1 MASQHTQKPDGADG
15 YDPPVPASAVGG
27 PGSSHAPTR
36 LCPEHLYKAVGLAF
50 LAALFYRFFDEIT
63 RVLLTIYAAAILAVA
78 FNIVVGLFPRQ
89 RRWTSAALGLLVL
102 GAIGVTLWLG
112 VPALADQ
119 LRGVADRVPDLEG
132 RLQEWSAW
140 LQQQTGL
147 NVRITG
153 ERLQDYFQNFFG
165 EMQGGEVLGRAWS
178 LLDFLILPLLILVGG
193 LYAVSGPNDRLLT
206 PLLRVVPRNR
216 RPAFRRVLELLGIRL
231 RGWVAGTLI
240 SMLIV
245 GVLTTITLH
254 LLGAPYA
261 LLLGTLNG
269 VLEFVPIVGPF
280 VGGGTAVLVTFL
292 DSPSLAAGVLIA
304 VLAIQ
309 QLESNVIT
317 PIVMSKAA
325 EVHPFITVFAIFLFG
340 GLFGFLG
347 ILLALPLVLLLWTVV
362 EVLWVER
369 AIDTDEDTIEPVVH
383 D

>member
-1 MASQHTQKPDGADG
+1 MASERTSPESPGG
-15 YDPPVPASAVGG
+15 YEPPVPASAVQAPDAARG
-27 PGSSHAPTR
+27 PAR
-36 LCPEHLYKAVGLAF
+36 LRPEHLYKAIGLAL

-78 FNIVVGLFPRQ
+78 FNIIVGIFPRQ
-89 RRWTSAALGLLVL
+89 RRWVSAGLGLLVI
-102 GAIGVTLWLG
+102 GAIGLTLWLG

-119 LRGVADRVPDLEG
+119 MRGMTQRVSQLETQ
-132 RLQEWSAW
+132 LQEWSSW

-153 ERLQDYFQNFFG
+153 DRIQQYFQSFFAD
-165 EMQGGEVLGRAWS
+165 MQGGEVIGRAWS
-178 LLDFLILPLLILVGG
+178 LLDFLILPLLILVGA
-193 LYAVSGPNDRLLT
+193 LYAVGNPNDRLLT
-206 PLLRVVPRNR
+206 PVLRVVPRNR

-245 GVLTTITLH
+245 GVLTTVTLY

-269 VLEFVPIVGPF
+269 ILEFVPIVGPW

-292 DSPSLAAGVLIA
+292 DSPSLAVGVLIA
-304 VLAIQ
+304 VIAIQ
-309 QLESNVIT
+309 QLESNLIT

-340 GLFGFLG
+340 ALFGFLG
-347 ILLALPLVLLLWTVV
+347 ILLALPLVLLFWTVV

-369 AIDTDEDTIEPVVH
+369 AIDTDEDPIEPVVH
-383 D
+383 E